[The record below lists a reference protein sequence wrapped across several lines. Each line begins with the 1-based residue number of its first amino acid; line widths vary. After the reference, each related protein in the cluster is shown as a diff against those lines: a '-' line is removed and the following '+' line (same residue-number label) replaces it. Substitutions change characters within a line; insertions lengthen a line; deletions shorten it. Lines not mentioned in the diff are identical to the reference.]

1 MAFAIAAV
9 IASILVAGML
19 GGREV
24 RRERRERTTSMEL
37 LACWEGGSGSRNI
50 QNGCGART
58 FDAFIDFLHV

>member
-37 LACWEGGSGSRNI
+37 LACSEGGREVRREGEDR
-50 QNGCGART
+50 
-58 FDAFIDFLHV
+58 